1 VQTSIT
7 RTDTAE
13 TAHREIKK
21 GIKAVSFISRLMG
34 GAKKKDAKDADEE
47 SVGEESSSGELRPE
61 GNDAEVFAQ
70 SIDNMSYNARHPQPP
85 SYIKV
90 RSRFKARRDFDR
102 LFLAQELTPS
112 ALPPKLERRDT
123 FNKLKRKG
131 STQAPDGNTVWAM
144 EFSRDGKYLATA
156 GADMVVR
163 VWSVLTSMDDRHQL
177 ERQESRENE
186 VHGGGDHAEHLSAPV
201 FHSKPLREYHGHTAT
216 ILDLSWSKNNFLLS
230 SSMDK
235 TVRLWHVSRSD
246 SILTFNHNDHVPS
259 IAFHPKDDRFFLAG
273 SLDSRLRLWSI
284 ATKSVAYMVQV
295 PDMITAVAFTPDGKH
310 AMAGCLS
317 GLCTFYETEG
327 LKYQSQIHVRSS
339 RGQNAKASKITG
351 IRSHYGPCGD
361 IKVLITSNDSRIR
374 LYNFRDKSLELK
386 LRGGENN
393 HSQIRATVSDDAKYV
408 VCGSEDHMAYLW
420 SLDHPQTDKHDKRD
434 KIPVEMFEAHNTIA
448 TVVCIAPTKTRQHL
462 SKSEDPVYDMC
473 NPPPVMLLSRAERQ
487 GSRGSGMPDS
497 PADGEIKINQSKDTL
512 AHAARSVHKSG
523 HIIITADFLGKIK
536 VFRQDCG
543 WSKRRQDDW
552 DKSSIFTKRSGKL
565 SRTES
570 FATRTSQRSLINEKR
585 TSVASQAP
593 SERIISWRTGV
604 STYPGAASSAAKQNR
619 YSTSSRRSVELRSR
633 ADPYKSSDS
642 SLRSSPVHP
651 LAMDTLI
658 ATSLVASPS
667 PIDRDPME
675 SAGPSP
681 AVATPPRPLPSPQT
695 QLSGENPLDIVGGQS
710 YAFWD
715 LERIRQDA
723 ERWRKQHEAGTI
735 FHAQCTAKLMG
746 DNGELENAA
755 TNGDEG
761 VGATADA
768 DSSHAVSPSTAH
780 PDHLAVQ
787 PPQPGM
793 LQRMDT
799 FVTVL
804 SDEQDTPLREH
815 PDDSDDDTFDDA
827 RDHQEPYY
835 EPETPIDHLRHHQPS
850 LRRNSPHRHRP
861 GSNSSSMPPPPLPAS
876 ALKARSLHP
885 TSLNTTTAVAA
896 AQDKAEQMPTTP
908 VDEPLMHCLHCGS
921 ISFSARTGKDGGP
934 VRWICLDCGIR
945 AVMV

>member
-1 VQTSIT
+1 VAQ
-7 RTDTAE
+7 
-13 TAHREIKK
+13 REVKK

-34 GAKKKDAKDADEE
+34 GTKKKDADEE
-47 SVGEESSSGELRPE
+47 SIGEESSTGELRPE

-70 SIDNMSYNARHPQPP
+70 STDNMSFNARHPQPP
-85 SYIKV
+85 AYIKV

-102 LFLAQELTPS
+102 LFLAQELCPS
-112 ALPPKLERRDT
+112 TLPPKLERRET

-131 STQAPDGNTVWAM
+131 STQATDGNTVWAM

-163 VWSVLTSMDDRHQL
+163 VWSVLTNLDDRHQL

-186 VHGGGDHAEHLSAPV
+186 VQGNGTHAEHLSAPV

-235 TVRLWHVSRSD
+235 TVRLWHVSRND

-259 IAFHPKDDRFFLAG
+259 IVFHPKDDRYFLAG
-273 SLDSRLRLWSI
+273 SLDSKLRLWSI

-295 PDMITAVAFTPDGKH
+295 PDMITAVGFTPDGKH

-327 LKYQSQIHVRSS
+327 LKYQSQIHVRST
-339 RGQNAKASKITG
+339 RGHNAKGSKITG
-351 IRSHYGPCGD
+351 IRSHYGPNGAT
-361 IKVLITSNDSRIR
+361 KVLITSNDSRVR

-386 LRGGENN
+386 FRGSENN
-393 HSQIRATVSDDAKYV
+393 FSQIRATVSDDGKYV
-408 VCGSEDHMAYLW
+408 VCGSEDRMAYLW
-420 SLDHPQTDKHDKRD
+420 SLDHPQNDKHDKRD
-434 KIPVEMFEAHNTIA
+434 KIPVEMFEAHNTIT

-497 PADGEIKINQSKDTL
+497 PDGEIKIGESKDTI

-565 SRTES
+565 SRAES
-570 FATRTSQRSLINEKR
+570 FATRTSQRSLNDKR
-585 TSVASQAP
+585 MSVASTQAP

-604 STYPGAASSAAKQNR
+604 STYPGTAVSSAKQNR

-633 ADPYKSSDS
+633 ADPYKTSDS
-642 SLRSSPVHP
+642 SLRSSPIHP
-651 LAMDTLI
+651 PATTETLLAQ
-658 ATSLVASPS
+658 ALVTSPS
-667 PIDRDPME
+667 PIEQDPME
-675 SAGPSP
+675 AAVLSS
-681 AVATPPRPLPSPQT
+681 AVANPSRPLPSPQP

-715 LERIRQDA
+715 LDRIRQDA
-723 ERWRKQHEAGTI
+723 ENWRKQHEAGTI
-735 FHAQCTAKLMG
+735 YHATLLAEDGNFADEGQSKFA
-746 DNGELENAA
+746 NAA
-755 TNGDEG
+755 GGDSN
-761 VGATADA
+761 T
-768 DSSHAVSPSTAH
+768 SPTDPTPPDH
-780 PDHLAVQ
+780 PEHLAVQ

-793 LQRMDT
+793 LARMDT

-804 SDEQDTPLREH
+804 SDERGTPIGEY
-815 PDDSDDDTFDDA
+815 PGDGDDSDNDAFDDA
-827 RDHQEPYY
+827 RDHQDSYY
-835 EPETPIDHLRHHQPS
+835 ELEPDHLRHHHPS
-850 LRRNSPHRHRP
+850 LHRSPHSHQSTFTINNNNNNQRPRSHHSHR
-861 GSNSSSMPPPPLPAS
+861 SVSQISTTATTATNSSAKPAAKPEPS
-876 ALKARSLHP
+876 A
-885 TSLNTTTAVAA
+885 
-896 AQDKAEQMPTTP
+896 TTP
-908 VDEPLMHCLHCGS
+908 IDEPLMHCLHCGS
-921 ISFSARTGKDGGP
+921 ISFSARAAKDGGP

-945 AVMV
+945 AVAV

>member
-1 VQTSIT
+1 
-7 RTDTAE
+7 
-13 TAHREIKK
+13 
-21 GIKAVSFISRLMG
+21 MG
-34 GAKKKDAKDADEE
+34 AAKKKDAKDADEE

-70 SIDNMSYNARHPQPP
+70 STDNMSFNARHPQPP
-85 SYIKV
+85 AYIKV

-186 VHGGGDHAEHLSAPV
+186 AHGGGDHAEHLSAPV

-216 ILDLSWSKNNFLLS
+216 VLDLSWSKNNFLLS

-246 SILTFNHNDHVPS
+246 SILTFNHSDHVPS

-327 LKYQSQIHVRSS
+327 LKYQSQINVRSS

-386 LRGGENN
+386 FRGGENN
-393 HSQIRATVSDDAKYV
+393 YSQIRATVSDDAKYV
-408 VCGSEDHMAYLW
+408 VCGSEDRMAYLW
-420 SLDHPQTDKHDKRD
+420 SLDHPQNDKHDKRD

-497 PADGEIKINQSKDTL
+497 PDVEIKINQSKDTL

-523 HIIITADFLGKIK
+523 HIIITADYSGKIK

-552 DKSSIFTKRSGKL
+552 DKASIFTKRSGKL

-570 FATRTSQRSLINEKR
+570 FATRTSQRSLNNEKR
-585 TSVASQAP
+585 MSVASTQAP

-604 STYPGAASSAAKQNR
+604 STYPGTANSSAKQNR

-633 ADPYKSSDS
+633 ADPYKTSDS

-651 LAMDTLI
+651 LATDTLI
-658 ATSLVASPS
+658 ASALVTSPS

-681 AVATPPRPLPSPQT
+681 AVATPPRALPSPQPH
-695 QLSGENPLDIVGGQS
+695 LSGENPLDIVGGQS

-715 LERIRQDA
+715 LDRIRQDA
-723 ERWRKQHEAGTI
+723 EHWRKQHEAGKV
-735 FHAQCTAKLMG
+735 FHAQCTAKLMAG
-746 DNGELENAA
+746 DGGELEDGAIK
-755 TNGDEG
+755 GDRG
-761 VGATADA
+761 AHATAHGINSHEGL
-768 DSSHAVSPSTAH
+768 SSDDH
-780 PDHLAVQ
+780 PENLAVQ
-787 PPQPGM
+787 PPQPSM
-793 LQRMDT
+793 LQRTDT

-804 SDEQDTPLREH
+804 SDELNTPLREH
-815 PDDSDDDTFDDA
+815 ADDSDEDTFDDA

-835 EPETPIDHLRHHQPS
+835 EHEILTDHIRHHSPS
-850 LRRNSPHRHRP
+850 LRRHSPYRNRP
-861 GSNSSSMPPPPLPAS
+861 SSHGSNSMPPPPLPAS
-876 ALKARSLHP
+876 ALKARSL
-885 TSLNTTTAVAA
+885 NTTATLNPASAAAAAAA
-896 AQDKAEQMPTTP
+896 AQEKPEQIPTTP